1 LDIIIRELA
10 GPPYH
15 ISPFEVLKKWTLP
28 QVLFTF
34 IGKQEHLAADA
45 RQQFSLTMAA
55 IGSVFS
61 KDGKRLAKKVFD
73 SLEIGGP
80 PTMEDTL
87 DSLSDSQIK
96 ILYGADALEAWKK
109 KRS

>member
-1 LDIIIRELA
+1 LDILIRELA
-10 GPPYH
+10 GPPYY

-34 IGKQEHLAADA
+34 IGKQESLAADA

-55 IGSVFS
+55 IGSIFS
-61 KDGKRLAKKVFD
+61 KDGKKLAKKVLD
-73 SLEIGGP
+73 TLELGGP

-87 DSLSDSQIK
+87 DSLSDTQIK
-96 ILYGADALEAWKK
+96 ILYGIDTLEAWQK